1 MRTSSGRELAEVI
14 KKAIEDHVI
23 TQIEYEEILHV
34 ANKDGI
40 IDSQEAAL
48 LRELNHLIENKTVKR
63 VAG

>member
-1 MRTSSGRELAEVI
+1 MQTSSGRELAEII
-14 KKAIEDHVI
+14 KKAIDDHQV
-23 TQIEYEEILHV
+23 THSEYEEILHI
-34 ANKDGI
+34 ANKDGV